1 MENKKNEIKMYDG
14 KVWGFEVSEYAKEHG
29 YLDYRTL
36 SEMVGDMILCNDI
49 TKIFFNNE
57 TYFEIEN
64 GLDYDEE
71 NDYYEDIYQYFII
84 SAHGAEILEKY
95 TNEIVY
101 YCSELDM
108 YVWGITH
115 FGTSWD
121 YVLTDIKL
129 IKE

>member
-1 MENKKNEIKMYDG
+1 MENKKNEIKMYNG

-64 GLDYDEE
+64 GSDYDEE